1 MQVSRRQAAVA
12 LDAVRRRH
20 RRATGRHRHES
31 RRAPEIRR
39 GPGIRPSPLLID
51 LVLHELQGQG
61 PVRIKLVAEATAR
74 RDADEWPTADEIAEM
89 ALRRAVC
96 DRLR

>member
-12 LDAVRRRH
+12 LNAVRRRH
-20 RRATGRHRHES
+20 RRVTRRRRHE
-31 RRAPEIRR
+31 RGHAPEISR
-39 GPGIRPSPLLID
+39 GPGIRPSPVLID
-51 LVLHELQGQG
+51 LVLQELEGQG

-74 RDADEWPTADEIAEM
+74 RDADEWPTADEVAEM

>member
-20 RRATGRHRHES
+20 RRAPGRHRHEV
-31 RRAPEIRR
+31 RR
-39 GPGIRPSPLLID
+39 GPGIRPSPVLID
-51 LVLHELQGQG
+51 LVLREVEGQG
-61 PVRIKLVAEATAR
+61 PVRIELVAAASAR
-74 RDADEWPTADEIAEM
+74 RAAGEWPTADEVAEM

>member
-1 MQVSRRQAAVA
+1 MQVSRRQAALA

-20 RRATGRHRHES
+20 RRAIGKHRHQVQV
-31 RRAPEIRR
+31 RRR
-39 GPGIRPSPLLID
+39 PGVKISPYVLD
-51 LVLHELQGQG
+51 LVLREVEGQG
-61 PVRIKLVAEATAR
+61 PVRIDLVREVSAR
-74 RDADEWPTADEIAEM
+74 RDADEWPTAEEVADM